1 MKDIKKQEK
10 DQEISPED
18 VKKKKPR
25 FFRWAMILIGIY
37 LIILLIA
44 GFAGNRLGIRDRVDY
59 EVQLA
64 STEIAS
70 QYQLAL
76 DDIEAH
82 RYQQAITRLD
92 YILKYEPDNVLASD
106 KLEQVQFIMNFTA
119 TPTIEPT
126 PTMTPT
132 PDLRGQVALMESAEA
147 DFLAGNWD
155 ALILTLDTLRG
166 NYPDHNT
173 VEIDGY
179 YFAALRNRGVQRILS
194 GGKLESG
201 IYDLNMAEA
210 FGPLDAQAKSYRDWA
225 NQYIAGASWWGINWY
240 TSMQY
245 FEELAINMPNMHD
258 NSNLTS
264 TDRFATAQAGFA
276 TQTVTDIVFFWETQ
290 QYCALKEQAQYM
302 IDNPEIFNYTSEEY
316 DILKR
321 SLNKCQLTQ
330 DAQATQDAKAT
341 QDAPDN

>member
-1 MKDIKKQEK
+1 MNDIKNQAE
-10 DQEISPED
+10 DQEISPDEI
-18 VKKKKPR
+18 KKKKPR
-25 FFRWAMILIGIY
+25 LFRWALALIGIY
-37 LIILLIA
+37 LLILLIA
-44 GFAGNRLGIRDRVDY
+44 GFAGNRLGIQDRVKH
-59 EVQLA
+59 EAQLA

-76 DDIEAH
+76 DDIEAQ
-82 RYQQAITRLD
+82 RYQQAIIRLD
-92 YILKYEPDNVLASD
+92 YILEYEPGNVMASD

-132 PDLRGQVALMESAEA
+132 PDLRGLVTLMESAEA
-147 DFLAGNWD
+147 DFLAGEWD
-155 ALILTLDTLRG
+155 SLILTLDTLRG
-166 NYPDHNT
+166 NFPDHNS

-179 YFAALRNRGVQRILS
+179 YFAALRNRGVQRILYE
-194 GGKLESG
+194 GKLESG

-210 FGPLDAQAKSYRDWA
+210 FGPIDAQANSYREWA

-245 FEELAINMPNMHD
+245 FEELAINMPSLHD

-276 TQTVTDIVFFWETQ
+276 TQTITDIVFFWETQ

-302 IDNPEIFNYTSEEY
+302 IDNPGIFNYTPEEY
-316 DILKR
+316 EYLNKSI
-321 SLNKCQLTQ
+321 NKCQLTQ
-330 DAQATQDAKAT
+330 DAQATKDAQAT
-341 QDAPDN
+341 QDASNN